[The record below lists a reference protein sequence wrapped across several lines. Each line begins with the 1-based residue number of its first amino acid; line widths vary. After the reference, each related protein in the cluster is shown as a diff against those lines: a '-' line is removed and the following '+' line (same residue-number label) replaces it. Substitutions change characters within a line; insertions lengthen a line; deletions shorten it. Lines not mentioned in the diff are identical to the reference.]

1 MSLDTFDELLINE
14 TEQDL
19 SSMSDADDLF
29 QLLVD
34 DESVYVQVYVVGSST
49 RLYGMDGSVYK
60 SIGKPDNL
68 PLDENES
75 VELDYELEE
84 LSQEEC
90 TEFIESFYGTV
101 APLVVKD
108 RGERVARELRSI
120 TINTVMDDVTIGK

>member
-1 MSLDTFDELLINE
+1 MSLETFDELIINE

-19 SSMSDADDLF
+19 SYMSDSDDLF
-29 QLLVD
+29 QLLLE

-49 RLYGMDGSVYK
+49 RLYGMGGSVYK

-84 LSQEEC
+84 LSQDEFN
-90 TEFIESFYGTV
+90 EFIESFYGTV
-101 APLVVKD
+101 APLVIKD
-108 RGERVARELRSI
+108 RGERVAREIRSI
-120 TINTVMDDVTIGK
+120 TINTVMDDVTIGE